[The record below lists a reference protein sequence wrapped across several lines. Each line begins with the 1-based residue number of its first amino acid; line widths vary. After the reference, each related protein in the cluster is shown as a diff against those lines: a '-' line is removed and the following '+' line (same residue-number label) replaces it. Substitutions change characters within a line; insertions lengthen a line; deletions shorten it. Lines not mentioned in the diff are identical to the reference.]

1 MKKTGRTNEEDEKEG
16 KQTYRRRQVT
26 GRTNRHQTYIEE
38 DWRQEGQ
45 KIDTQKKTGDRR
57 EKETSR
63 LRQGTGRKKRQ
74 KIL

>member
-26 GRTNRHQTYIEE
+26 GRTNRHIEE

-45 KIDTQKKTGDRR
+45 KIDT
-57 EKETSR
+57 
-63 LRQGTGRKKRQ
+63 
-74 KIL
+74 